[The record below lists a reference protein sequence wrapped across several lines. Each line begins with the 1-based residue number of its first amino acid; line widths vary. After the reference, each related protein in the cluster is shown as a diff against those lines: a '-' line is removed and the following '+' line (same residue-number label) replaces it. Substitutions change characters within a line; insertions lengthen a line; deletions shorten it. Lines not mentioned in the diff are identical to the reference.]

1 MAAFFQTIPGAILL
15 LVVGFVGL
23 IKGAD
28 FFVEGASNVA
38 KRLKVPTLI
47 IGLTIVAMGTSLPET
62 AVSISASLAGS
73 NSLAI
78 SNVAGSNLF
87 NLLVVVGLC
96 AIFQVVEVDRDTIC
110 RDIPYSLFAAA
121 LLVVL
126 GTIGTEGMVLGH
138 IDGIVLLI
146 AFTVFIFLMIRSA
159 LKARNNQSIQPGSEE
174 EEVVTQT
181 VLMSIVSIIGGAAA
195 IAVGGDWVVDA
206 ASTIAL
212 KLGMTETMV
221 GLTIVAV
228 GTSLPELV
236 TSIVAARKGEVD
248 MALGNAIGSNVFNI
262 LMVLGIAAAISP
274 IDMLVDNIMDI
285 GAVIVATLVCWIVAA
300 KNKKL
305 GKVMG
310 VIMVVAY
317 FAYMTFVIMR
327 ETGMLA

>member
-1 MAAFFQTIPGAILL
+1 MAEFFQTIPGALIL

-62 AVSISASLAGS
+62 AVSISSSIAGM

-78 SNVAGSNLF
+78 SNVSGSNLF

-96 AIFQVVEVDRDTIC
+96 CILQKVEVDKDTIR
-110 RDIPYSLFAAA
+110 RDIPYSLLAA
-121 LLVVL
+121 VVL
-126 GTIGTEGMVLGH
+126 IILGMVGTGGSVLGR
-138 IDGIVLLI
+138 IDGAILLGLF
-146 AFTVFIFLMIRSA
+146 AFFLFLMIRSA
-159 LKARNNQSIQPGSEE
+159 LKARNEAGAAEE
-174 EEVVTQT
+174 DDDEITQT
-181 VLMSIVSIIGGAAA
+181 VLISIISIVGGAAA

-236 TSIVAARKGEVD
+236 TSFVAARKGEVD

-262 LMVLGIAAAISP
+262 LLVLGIASVINPIEFIMSNAI
-274 IDMLVDNIMDI
+274 DI
-285 GAVIVATLVCWIVAA
+285 LAVIVATLVCWAVAA
-300 KNKKL
+300 KNKAL
-305 GKVMG
+305 GKIMG
-310 VIMVVAY
+310 AIMVASY
-317 FAYMTFVIMR
+317 FIYMVYVVMR
-327 ETGMLA
+327 ETGALPF